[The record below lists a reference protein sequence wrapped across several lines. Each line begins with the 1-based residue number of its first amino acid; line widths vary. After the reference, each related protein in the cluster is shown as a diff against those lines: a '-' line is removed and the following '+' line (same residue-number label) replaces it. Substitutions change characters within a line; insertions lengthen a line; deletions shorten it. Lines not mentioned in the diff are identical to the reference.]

1 MITPR
6 LLRSFNPCKEGYRRF
21 IGLFPEGAALDIAIS
36 GLCNDGHDGWGKW
49 LFDKC
54 RENNL
59 FQEITSKGYRNTGYR
74 NTGHWNTGDWNTG
87 SRNTGDRNTGHW
99 NTGSRNTGDRNTGD
113 RNTGDRN
120 TGHWNTGHWNT
131 GDWNTGDWNTGHWN
145 TGDWN
150 TGSRNTGDR
159 NTGDWNTGSRNTGD
173 RNTGDRNTGHWNTG
187 HWNTGHWNTGHWNT
201 GDWNTGD
208 WNTGDWNTG
217 DRNTGFFNTVTPDV
231 ILVFNKECPMDK
243 WKKAYKPD
251 FLFFDLTY
259 WVEESEMTNEEK
271 TLDPGYHYRGGQL
284 RKKDYKTAFKE
295 SWDNADQ
302 EDREKIKNLPN
313 FDPQIFF
320 EISGIDLREK
330 D

>member
-1 MITPR
+1 MITPE
-6 LLRSFNPCKEGYRRF
+6 LLKSFSPCKEGYRRF
-21 IGLFPEGAALDIAIS
+21 IELFPEGATLDIAIS

-59 FQEITSKGYRNTGYR
+59 FQEITSKGYRNTG
-74 NTGHWNTGDWNTG
+74 
-87 SRNTGDRNTGHW
+87 DR
-99 NTGSRNTGDRNTGD
+99 
-113 RNTGDRN
+113 
-120 TGHWNTGHWNT
+120 
-131 GDWNTGDWNTGHWN
+131 
-145 TGDWN
+145 
-150 TGSRNTGDR
+150 
-159 NTGDWNTGSRNTGD
+159 
-173 RNTGDRNTGHWNTG
+173 
-187 HWNTGHWNTGHWNT
+187 
-201 GDWNTGD
+201 
-208 WNTGDWNTG
+208 NTGDWNTG

>member
-1 MITPR
+1 MITPE
-6 LLRSFNPCKEGYRRF
+6 LLKSFSPCKEGYRRF
-21 IGLFPEGAALDIAIS
+21 IELFPEGAALDIAIS

-59 FQEITSKGYRNTGYR
+59 FQEITSKGYRNTGDRNTGHWNTGYRNTGHMNTGYR
-74 NTGHWNTGDWNTG
+74 NTGHWNTGY
-87 SRNTGDRNTGHW
+87 RNTGHW
-99 NTGSRNTGDRNTGD
+99 NTGY
-113 RNTGDRN
+113 RN
-120 TGHWNTGHWNT
+120 TGHMNTGYM
-131 GDWNTGDWNTGHWN
+131 
-145 TGDWN
+145 
-150 TGSRNTGDR
+150 NTGDR
-159 NTGDWNTGSRNTGD
+159 NTGDWNTGY
-173 RNTGDRNTGHWNTG
+173 
-187 HWNTGHWNTGHWNT
+187 WNT

-208 WNTGDWNTG
+208 RNTGDWNTG

>member
-59 FQEITSKGYRNTGYR
+59 FQEVTSKGYRNTG
-74 NTGHWNTGDWNTG
+74 
-87 SRNTGDRNTGHW
+87 DR
-99 NTGSRNTGDRNTGD
+99 
-113 RNTGDRN
+113 
-120 TGHWNTGHWNT
+120 
-131 GDWNTGDWNTGHWN
+131 
-145 TGDWN
+145 N

-159 NTGDWNTGSRNTGD
+159 NTGDWNTG
-173 RNTGDRNTGHWNTG
+173 
-187 HWNTGHWNTGHWNT
+187 
-201 GDWNTGD
+201 DW
-208 WNTGDWNTG
+208 
-217 DRNTGFFNTVTPDV
+217 NTGFFNTVTPDV
-231 ILVFNKECPMDK
+231 ILVFDKECQRDE
-243 WKKAYKPD
+243 WEKAEKPY

-259 WVEESEMTNEEK
+259 WVEESEMTDEEK
-271 TLDPGYHYRGGQL
+271 TLDPGSHYRGGQL

>member
-1 MITPR
+1 MITPE
-6 LLRSFNPCKEGYRRF
+6 LLKSFSPCKEGYRRF
-21 IGLFPEGAALDIAIS
+21 IELFPEGAALDIAIS

-59 FQEITSKGYRNTGYR
+59 FQEITSKGYRNTG
-74 NTGHWNTGDWNTG
+74 
-87 SRNTGDRNTGHW
+87 DRNTGHW
-99 NTGSRNTGDRNTGD
+99 NTGY
-113 RNTGDRN
+113 RN
-120 TGHWNTGHWNT
+120 TGHMNTGYWNT
-131 GDWNTGDWNTGHWN
+131 GDWNTGD
-145 TGDWN
+145 
-150 TGSRNTGDR
+150 R
-159 NTGDWNTGSRNTGD
+159 
-173 RNTGDRNTGHWNTG
+173 
-187 HWNTGHWNTGHWNT
+187 
-201 GDWNTGD
+201 
-208 WNTGDWNTG
+208 NTGDWNTG